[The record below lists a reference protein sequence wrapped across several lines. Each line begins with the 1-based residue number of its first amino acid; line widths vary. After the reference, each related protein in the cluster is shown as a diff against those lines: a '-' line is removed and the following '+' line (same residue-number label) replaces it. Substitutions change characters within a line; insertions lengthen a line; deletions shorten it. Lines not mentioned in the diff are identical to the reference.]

1 MAISAP
7 IGLKAAFLEAART
20 KSGLAATAMLG
31 FLILLAVLVP
41 LPAPF
46 DVVRQ
51 WSNPGQWS
59 DNRKL
64 VPPEWS
70 EVFTSKPA
78 PRTVIIPP
86 AGQPGGLDQVRV
98 SLAVQAQHYTIV
110 GLKQSY

>member
-41 LPAPF
+41 LLVPF

-51 WSNPGQWS
+51 WSNPGQWA
-59 DNRKL
+59 DNAKL

-70 EVFTSKPA
+70 EVCTGRRQ
-78 PRTVIIPP
+78 PRTVMMPR
-86 AGQPGGLDQVRV
+86 ARQSRGFGQVRGWFLV
-98 SLAVQAQHYTIV
+98 T
-110 GLKQSY
+110 GR